1 MENNE
6 QVEVMDIKAISPYAK
21 IKVYWDDRPENYSK
35 EAKNRVR
42 NYFANKYGVNK
53 SNINVVYRPVRTTAN
68 GDVIEITGAGI
79 ENIMDV
85 NYQRALMKELI
96 DRDGKTI
103 DFNRIIALDDKVNG
117 ELNVDLNETQHRSWN
132 LKWLMVNNFLSF
144 GEDNYLPLSKL
155 RGLTVVNSIPA
166 NQGGKTTL
174 TIDAVKFLLHGSTTK
189 TDTNEQIF
197 NTYSDKNELTVRGM
211 IDIENE
217 ETIIERKM
225 KRTAKKG
232 GGWTVTNRV
241 NYYKL
246 LPDGEEEQLNEEDAT
261 RTTKRLKET
270 IGSEK
275 DFEMLVLATEK
286 NLDDLIGLTTS
297 ESGKVL
303 TRLIGLEILEL
314 KEAAARTMYNEFA
327 RKKKSNDYD
336 VITLTEE
343 IDDHKEKGI
352 LAVELETSLNDKLE
366 KAKLEITSLNE
377 ENDKLINNKEKIDV
391 TISELNPSNLEI
403 DISNLIEKGV
413 GFKTSVD
420 ELVLKINKIGVVSF
434 DEDRHHALTKDL
446 STQTSAKAVKNA
458 EVERLELVVE
468 GLVAG
473 GICQS
478 CNRKLDDV
486 DNTEHIAKHELDIEK
501 LKKESTKLSNAI
513 KTINTELDV
522 LNETK
527 VLIDDKNKHEL
538 NRDRLEVQIGSLK
551 NDIVSKRN
559 DLKKYKLNLDAIE
572 LNKKIDI
579 EVSRVKT
586 DISVLEYSKDDA
598 IAKIERVQTDI
609 KNHKTS
615 IEVKTKL
622 IETIKKEEEIDKI
635 FKIYIEL
642 VGKKGVSKLVL
653 RSVLPIINSEVQRL
667 LDDVVDFDVEIFI
680 NDKNDVQ
687 FLLVKDEVSKLLKSG
702 SGLEKTA
709 ASLALRAVLGKLST
723 LPMPNFITF
732 DEVLGKVAPENLE
745 KLKVLFDKIKDMYE
759 IVFFITHNDLV
770 RDWGDNVVT
779 VIKGSNNLSKISMK

>member
-1 MENNE
+1 MENNS
-6 QVEVMDIKAISPYAK
+6 EVLDIKAISPYAK
-21 IKVYWDDRPENYSK
+21 IKVYWDDQPHNYSK
-35 EAKNRVR
+35 EAKNKIR

-53 SNINVVYRPVRTTAN
+53 NNINVVYRPVRKTAN
-68 GDVIEITGAGI
+68 GDLIEITGAGI

-96 DRDGKTI
+96 DRDGKKV
-103 DFNRIIALDDKVNG
+103 DFNRILALDDKVNG

-132 LKWLMVNNFLSF
+132 VKWVMINNFLSF
-144 GEDNYLPLSKL
+144 GEDNYLPFSKL

-166 NQGGKTTL
+166 NQGGKTTM
-174 TIDAVKFLLHGSTTK
+174 TIDAMKFLLHGSTTK

-197 NTYSDKNELTVRGM
+197 NQYSDNNELVVRGM
-211 IDIENE
+211 IDIESE
-217 ETIIERKM
+217 EVIIERRM

-232 GGWTVTNRV
+232 GGWTVVNKV
-241 NYYKL
+241 NYYEL
-246 LPDGEEEQLNEEDAT
+246 LPDGEEKQLNEEDAT
-261 RTTKRLKET
+261 RTTKKLKET

-286 NLDDLIGLTTS
+286 NLDDLIGLTTT

-327 RKKKSNDYD
+327 KKKKSNDYD
-336 VITLTEE
+336 VITLTDE
-343 IDDHKEKGI
+343 IEDHKEKGQEC
-352 LAVELETSLNDKLE
+352 ADLEITLNERLE
-366 KAKLEITSLNE
+366 KAKEDITTLTTE
-377 ENDKLINNKEKIDV
+377 KETLINSKEKIDV
-391 TISELNPSNLEI
+391 TISELNPESLES
-403 DISNLIEKGV
+403 DIKKITEKGTGLAEEV
-413 GFKTSVD
+413 KGYQTKID
-420 ELVLKINKIGVVSF
+420 EIGVVEF
-434 DEDRHHALTKDL
+434 DEDMHFDWTKQLNQLNTDIALKEADAERITKQVEDL
-446 STQTSAKAVKNA
+446 I
-458 EVERLELVVE
+458 
-468 GLVAG
+468 AG

-486 DNTEHIAKHELDIEK
+486 DNTEHIETHNKQLSEIHDKLNELCNTRET
-501 LKKESTKLSNAI
+501 LTEELTKL
-513 KTINTELDV
+513 
-522 LNETK
+522 NEVK
-527 VLIDDKNKHEL
+527 KSVDEKNKLEL
-538 NRDRLEVQIGSLK
+538 SKDRLEVEIGSLRNK
-551 NDIVSKRN
+551 IVEKRN

-579 EVSRVKT
+579 EITNVKT
-586 DISVLEYSKDDA
+586 KILVLEHTKDDT
-598 IAKIERVQTDI
+598 ITKIERVQTEI
-609 KNHKTS
+609 KNHKTG
-615 IEVKTKL
+615 IETKTKL

-635 FKIYIEL
+635 FKLYIEL
-642 VGKKGVSKLVL
+642 VGKKGISKLVL

-732 DEVLGKVAPENLE
+732 DEVLGKIAPENLE
-745 KLKVLFDKIKDMYE
+745 KLKTLFDKIKDMYE

-770 RDWGDNVVT
+770 KDWGDNVVT
-779 VIKGSNNLSKISMK
+779 VVKGSNNISKISMK

>member
-1 MENNE
+1 MESNS
-6 QVEVMDIKAISPYAK
+6 EVLDIKAISPYSK
-21 IKVYWDDRPENYSK
+21 IKVYWDDQPHNYSK
-35 EAKNRVR
+35 EAKNKIR

-53 SNINVVYRPVRTTAN
+53 NNINVVYRPVKKTAN
-68 GDVIEITGAGI
+68 GDLIEITGAGI

-96 DRDGKTI
+96 DRDGKKV
-103 DFNRIIALDDKVNG
+103 DFNRILALDDKVNG

-132 LKWLMVNNFLSF
+132 VRWVMINNFLSF
-144 GEDNYLPLSKL
+144 GEDNYLSFSKL

-166 NQGGKTTL
+166 NQGGKTTM
-174 TIDAVKFLLHGSTTK
+174 TIDAMKFLLHGSTTK

-197 NTYSDKNELTVRGM
+197 NQYSDNNELVVRGM

-217 ETIIERKM
+217 EVIIERRM
-225 KRTAKKG
+225 RRTAKKG
-232 GGWTVTNRV
+232 GGWTVVNKV
-241 NYYKL
+241 NYYEL
-246 LPDGEEEQLNEEDAT
+246 LPDGEEKQLNEEDAT
-261 RTTKRLKET
+261 RTTKKLKET

-314 KEAAARTMYNEFA
+314 KEAAARLMYNEFA
-327 RKKKSNDYD
+327 KKKKSNDYD
-336 VITLTEE
+336 VITLTDEIEE
-343 IDDHKEKGI
+343 HKEKGQEC
-352 LAVELETSLNDKLE
+352 ADLETTLNERLE
-366 KAKLEITSLNE
+366 KAKEDITTLTTE
-377 ENDKLINNKEKIDV
+377 KETLINSKEKVDV
-391 TISELNPSNLEI
+391 TISELNPESLETDIKKITDKGTGIAEEVKEYQTKI
-403 DISNLIEKGV
+403 DE
-413 GFKTSVD
+413 
-420 ELVLKINKIGVVSF
+420 IGVVVF
-434 DEDRHHALTKDL
+434 DEDMHFDWTKQLNQLNTDIALKEADAERITKQVEDL
-446 STQTSAKAVKNA
+446 I
-458 EVERLELVVE
+458 
-468 GLVAG
+468 AG

-486 DNTEHIAKHELDIEK
+486 DNTEHIETHNKQLTEIHNKLNELCDSREV
-501 LKKESTKLSNAI
+501 LTEELTKL
-513 KTINTELDV
+513 
-522 LNETK
+522 NEVK
-527 VLIDDKNKHEL
+527 KSVDEKNKLEL
-538 NRDRLEVQIGSLK
+538 AKDRLEVEIGSLRNK
-551 NDIVSKRN
+551 IVEKRN

-572 LNKKIDI
+572 LNRKIDI
-579 EVSRVKT
+579 EITNIKT
-586 DISVLEYSKDDA
+586 KLAVLEHTKDDT
-598 IAKIERVQTDI
+598 ITKIERVKTEI
-609 KNHKTS
+609 KNHKIG
-615 IEVKTKL
+615 IETKTKL

-642 VGKKGVSKLVL
+642 VGKKGISKLVL

-709 ASLALRAVLGKLST
+709 SSLALRAVLGKLST

-745 KLKVLFDKIKDMYE
+745 KLKTLFDKIKDMYE

-770 RDWGDNVVT
+770 KEWGDNVIT
-779 VIKGSNNLSKISMK
+779 VIKGNNNISKISIK

>member
-1 MENNE
+1 MESNS
-6 QVEVMDIKAISPYAK
+6 EVLDIKAISPYSK
-21 IKVYWDDRPENYSK
+21 IKVYWDDQPHNYSK
-35 EAKNRVR
+35 EAKNKIR

-53 SNINVVYRPVRTTAN
+53 NNINVVYRPVKKTSN
-68 GDVIEITGAGI
+68 GDLIEITGAGI

-96 DRDGKTI
+96 DRDGKKV
-103 DFNRIIALDDKVNG
+103 DFNRILALDDKVNG

-132 LKWLMVNNFLSF
+132 VRWVMINNFLSF
-144 GEDNYLPLSKL
+144 GEDNYLSFSKL
-155 RGLTVVNSIPA
+155 KGLTVVNSIPA
-166 NQGGKTTL
+166 NQGGKTTM
-174 TIDAVKFLLHGSTTK
+174 TIDAMKFLLHGSTTK

-197 NTYSDKNELTVRGM
+197 NQYSNNNELVVRGM

-217 ETIIERKM
+217 EVIIERRM

-232 GGWTVTNRV
+232 GGWTVVNKV
-241 NYYKL
+241 NYYEL
-246 LPDGEEEQLNEEDAT
+246 LPDGEEKQLNEEDAT
-261 RTTKRLKET
+261 RTTKKLKET

-286 NLDDLIGLTTS
+286 NLDDLIGLTTT

-314 KEAAARTMYNEFA
+314 KESAARLMYNEFA
-327 RKKKSNDYD
+327 KKKKSNEYD
-336 VITLTEE
+336 VITLTDE
-343 IDDHKEKGI
+343 IEDHKEKGKECTDLSTI
-352 LAVELETSLNDKLE
+352 LNERLE
-366 KAKLEITSLNE
+366 KAKDDIKTLTTEKET
-377 ENDKLINNKEKIDV
+377 LINSKEKVDV
-391 TISELNPSNLEI
+391 TISELNPESLESDIKKITDKGTGIAEEVKVYQTKI
-403 DISNLIEKGV
+403 DE
-413 GFKTSVD
+413 
-420 ELVLKINKIGVVSF
+420 IGVVVF
-434 DEDRHHALTKDL
+434 DEDIHFEWTKQLNQLNTDIALKEAEAERITKQVEDL
-446 STQTSAKAVKNA
+446 I
-458 EVERLELVVE
+458 
-468 GLVAG
+468 AG

-486 DNTEHIAKHELDIEK
+486 DNTEHIETHNKQLIEIH
-501 LKKESTKLSNAI
+501 I
-513 KTINTELDV
+513 K
-522 LNETK
+522 LNELCDSRE
-527 VLIDDKNKHEL
+527 VLTEELAKLNEIKKSVDEKNKLEL
-538 NRDRLEVQIGSLK
+538 AKDRLEVEIGSLRNK
-551 NDIVSKRN
+551 IVEKRN

-572 LNKKIDI
+572 LNRKIDI
-579 EVSRVKT
+579 EITNVKT
-586 DISVLEYSKDDA
+586 KLAVLEHTKDDT
-598 IAKIERVQTDI
+598 ITKIERVQTEI
-609 KNHKTS
+609 KNHKIG
-615 IEVKTKL
+615 IETKTKL

-642 VGKKGVSKLVL
+642 VGKKGISKLVL

-709 ASLALRAVLGKLST
+709 SSLALRAVLGKLST

-745 KLKVLFDKIKDMYE
+745 KLKTLFDKIKDMYE

-770 RDWGDNVVT
+770 KEWGDNVVT
-779 VIKGSNNLSKISMK
+779 VVKGNNNISKISIK